1 MRYVYAATLILLAAL
16 SSCASD
22 DVVTIVEPPAPPPP
36 VLLKDV
42 VASSLPSPFYHFE
55 YDARGRVSSASF
67 ASGLRMYDVTYSDD
81 RISEVTNNVV
91 VNHDR
96 LQYTYDDAGRASA
109 VKYVNASGV
118 FTVVFFTYDG
128 PRLTGLE
135 RDRRV
140 DAGFI
145 VDKTMTL
152 SYYADGNLR
161 ELIEHHPVID
171 GVQDETTTVDRF
183 ENYDSGINVD
193 AFALIHDEF
202 FDHLILLPGVQ
213 LQKGNPGRVTR
224 TGDGLNFVAEFNYN
238 YDAMNRPTMKSGSV
252 TVLNGADA
260 GRTFA
265 ISSLFSYY

>member
-1 MRYVYAATLILLAAL
+1 MRYVSAATLILLATL
-16 SSCASD
+16 SSCGSD
-22 DVVTIVEPPAPPPP
+22 DAVTITEPPDPSPP

-55 YDARGRVSSASF
+55 YDGRGRVSLASF
-67 ASGLRMYDVTYSDD
+67 ASGLRMYDVAYSND

-96 LQYTYDDAGRASA
+96 LQYTYDDAGRVSA
-109 VKYVNASGV
+109 VKYVNSSGV

-145 VDKTMTL
+145 VDKTMIL

-161 ELIEHHPVID
+161 ELIEHRPAID
-171 GVQDETTTVDRF
+171 GEQDETTTVDRF
-183 ENYDSGINVD
+183 ENYDTAINVD

-213 LQKGNPGRVTR
+213 LQKGNPARVTR
-224 TGDGLNFVAEFNYN
+224 AGDGLNFVVEFSYS
-238 YDAMNRPTMKSGSV
+238 YDAMNRPLMKSGAL
-252 TVLNGADA
+252 TVLNGPDAD
-260 GRTFA
+260 RTFA